1 MTTQTHVTQT
11 VIKPFS
17 VRAIDIL
24 AAVLLMAAA
33 SPILIFK
40 YIYRRCRYGSAIEYV
55 YIYGSDNTQITL
67 YQFTGEG
74 ICCQWPHLLNLLKG
88 DISLLGTEQSY
99 ILEDASAN
107 NQASPLTHQPSN
119 LTEIK
124 PGLLSFKLMHQQV
137 GLSFENQ
144 DNAIINAH
152 RSALSYLL
160 AISRTLIIWLFSS
173 HDANKHTKTIPL
185 FDIELNNLSMSELLT
200 RITSQANRGK
210 ALPMYK
216 QAMDKPAMAQYA
228 FVNADCMNI
237 SIKNSQYR
245 HCLQNACDMVFAD
258 GSGIRLASLWKGLA
272 PKDNLNGTDMF
283 PLLCQQLA
291 DNGLSLFLL
300 GGEEGIAASTADKM
314 QCRYPNL
321 KISGTHHGFI
331 DTPQLNDAVIK
342 QINESGASVL
352 LVAMGA
358 PKQELWLA
366 KHKHKLDVSVGIGV
380 GGLFDFYAEKVKR
393 APLWVR
399 QIGMEWICRLSEE
412 PGRMWKRYIL
422 GNPLFI
428 YRVLKE
434 IRRER
439 ALAALTQKNG
449 RKESHKQ
456 DNSHKLSHSGNGAMI
471 GPDSKTNNT
480 RSNIN
485 IADLS
490 NSETKNR
497 LALNR
502 CQRKRISSRLGCG
515 VKRIFDLFGASFLL
529 LLLLPALML
538 VALMIRIE
546 SKGPVLFSQQRAGK
560 NNTPFTMWK
569 FRSMYQDAE
578 LRLSKLQ
585 SDNEM
590 QGGVLFKMKR
600 DPRITLVGKFIRK
613 ASIDELP
620 QLWNVICGEMSLV
633 GPRPALDSEV
643 KQYSQ
648 KERKRLAVKPGIT
661 CIWQVSGRSDIPFD
675 RQVELDVDY
684 IYQQSLLTDIW
695 ILLKTIPAVLLARG
709 AY

>member
-24 AAVLLMAAA
+24 AAVLLIVAA
-33 SPILIFK
+33 SPVLVLK
-40 YIYRRCRYGSAIEYV
+40 YAYRKCRYGSAIEYV
-55 YIYGSDNTQITL
+55 YIHGLDNTQIAL
-67 YQFTGEG
+67 YQFSGEG

-99 ILEDASAN
+99 IIEEAGTHH
-107 NQASPLTHQPSN
+107 QASFSTRQLSS

-137 GLSFENQ
+137 GLSFESQ
-144 DNAIINAH
+144 DSAIINAQ

-160 AISRTLIIWLFSS
+160 AIFRTLIIWLFSNQ
-173 HDANKHTKTIPL
+173 DANTHTKTIPL
-185 FDIELNNLSMSELLT
+185 FGIELNNLSMSELLT
-200 RITSQANRGK
+200 RITSQARRGR
-210 ALPMYK
+210 AHPIYK
-216 QAMDKPAMAQYA
+216 QPMGNQPMDKQAMAQYA

-245 HCLQNACDMVFAD
+245 HCLQSDCNMVLAD

-283 PLLCQQLA
+283 PLLCQHLA

-300 GGEEGIAASTADKM
+300 GGEEGIAASAANKM
-314 QCRYPNL
+314 QCRYPRLN
-321 KISGTHHGFI
+321 IAGTHHGFI
-331 DTPQLNDAVIK
+331 DDTQLNEAVIK

-366 KHKHKLDVSVGIGV
+366 KHKHRLSVSVGIGV

-434 IRRER
+434 IRQER
-439 ALAALTQKNG
+439 AQAELIQKSII
-449 RKESHKQ
+449 K
-456 DNSHKLSHSGNGAMI
+456 
-471 GPDSKTNNT
+471 DSPNNATIKPECKMNNT
-480 RSNIN
+480 SSDIS
-485 IADLS
+485 ITDLS
-490 NSETKNR
+490 NIETKNL

-502 CQRKRISSRLGCG
+502 CQRQRISCKLSCG
-515 VKRIFDLFGASFLL
+515 VKRIFDLVGASFLL

-538 VALMIRIE
+538 VALLIRIE
-546 SKGPVLFSQQRAGK
+546 SKGPVLFSQKRAGK

-578 LRLSKLQ
+578 QRLSQLQ
-585 SDNEM
+585 ADNEM

-620 QLWNVICGEMSLV
+620 QLWNVLCGEMSLV
-633 GPRPALDSEV
+633 GPRPALESEV
-643 KQYSQ
+643 KQYSM
-648 KERKRLAVKPGIT
+648 KDRKRLAVKPGIT

>member
-11 VIKPFS
+11 VIKSFS

-24 AAVLLMAAA
+24 AAVLLIVAA

-40 YIYRRCRYGSAIEYV
+40 YAYRRCRYGSAIEYV
-55 YIYGSDNTQITL
+55 YIYSLDNTQITL

-88 DISLLGTEQSY
+88 DISLLGTEQRY
-99 ILEDASAN
+99 ILEDARAH
-107 NQASPLTHQPSN
+107 NQASPLTHQLSN
-119 LTEIK
+119 ITEIK

-160 AISRTLIIWLFSS
+160 AIFRTLTIWLLSS

-200 RITSQANRGK
+200 RITSQAGRDK
-210 ALPMYK
+210 AL
-216 QAMDKPAMAQYA
+216 QMDKPAMAQYA

-283 PLLCQQLA
+283 PLLCEQLA

-300 GGEEGIAASTADKM
+300 GGKEGISAIAADKM

-321 KISGTHHGFI
+321 KIAGTHHGFI
-331 DTPQLNDAVIK
+331 DEPQVNAAVIK
-342 QINESGASVL
+342 QINESEASVL

-366 KHKHKLDVSVGIGV
+366 KHKHRLDVSVGIGV

-439 ALAALTQKNG
+439 AQAALSQKNS
-449 RKESHKQ
+449 RKESH
-456 DNSHKLSHSGNGAMI
+456 SGNNAMI
-471 GPDSKTNNT
+471 EPNGKTNNT
-480 RSNIN
+480 CSDIS

-490 NSETKNR
+490 NIETKNL

-502 CQRKRISSRLGCG
+502 CQRQRISSRLGCG

-529 LLLLPALML
+529 LLLLPPLML
-538 VALMIRIE
+538 VALLIRIE

-578 LRLSKLQ
+578 QRLSKLQ
-585 SDNEM
+585 ADNEM

-600 DPRITLVGKFIRK
+600 DPRITLVGKIIRK

-620 QLWNVICGEMSLV
+620 QLWNVIRGEMSLV
-633 GPRPALDSEV
+633 GPRPALESEV

-648 KERKRLAVKPGIT
+648 KDRKRLAVKPGIT

>member
-11 VIKPFS
+11 VIRPFS

-24 AAVLLMAAA
+24 VAVLLIVAA
-33 SPILIFK
+33 SPVLLLK
-40 YIYRRCRYGSAIEYV
+40 YAYRRCRYGSAIEFV
-55 YIYGSDNTQITL
+55 YIRGLDNAQIAL
-67 YQFTGEG
+67 YQFSGEG

-88 DISLLGTEQSY
+88 EVSLLGTEQSY
-99 ILEDASAN
+99 ILEEAGTHNPISA
-107 NQASPLTHQPSN
+107 LTHKLSAHQVSS

-124 PGLLSFKLMHQQV
+124 PGLLSFKLIHQQV
-137 GLSFENQ
+137 GLNFESQ
-144 DNAIINAH
+144 DSAIINAH
-152 RSALSYLL
+152 SSALSYLL
-160 AISRTLIIWLFSS
+160 AIFRTLIIWLFSNQ
-173 HDANKHTKTIPL
+173 DANTHTKTIPL

-200 RITSQANRGK
+200 SITSQASLNK
-210 ALPMYK
+210 TSL
-216 QAMDKPAMAQYA
+216 MDKKTMAQYA

-237 SIKNSQYR
+237 SMKNRHYR
-245 HCLQNACDMVFAD
+245 DCLLNACDMVLAD

-300 GGEEGIAASTADKM
+300 GGKDGIAASAADKM
-314 QCRYPNL
+314 QCRYPRL
-321 KISGTHHGFI
+321 KIAGVHHGFI
-331 DTPQLNDAVIK
+331 DDPQLNDAVIK

-366 KHKHKLDVSVGIGV
+366 KHKHRLNVAVGIGV

-434 IRRER
+434 ILRER
-439 ALAALTQKNG
+439 AQAALIQKNIS
-449 RKESHKQ
+449 KDSPCQ
-456 DNSHKLSHSGNGAMI
+456 SDNKATI
-471 GPDSKTNNT
+471 KPDYRANNT
-480 RSNIN
+480 RADISIT
-485 IADLS
+485 DLS
-490 NSETKNR
+490 NIETKNL

-502 CQRKRISSRLGCG
+502 CQRQRISSKLTSG
-515 VKRIFDLFGASFLL
+515 VKRVFDLFGASFLL

-538 VALMIRIE
+538 VALLIRIE

-569 FRSMYQDAE
+569 LRSMYQDAE
-578 LRLSKLQ
+578 QRLSKLQ
-585 SDNEM
+585 ADNEM
-590 QGGVLFKMKR
+590 HGGVLFKMKR
-600 DPRITLVGKFIRK
+600 DPRITLIGKFIRK

-633 GPRPALDSEV
+633 GPRPALESEV
-643 KQYSQ
+643 MQYSQ
-648 KERKRLAVKPGIT
+648 KDRKRLAVKPGIT